1 MERLKE
7 YKLVIALI
15 ILFIFGS
22 IIVLIQPSQV
32 IDDHSPL
39 AEIELSSAPSSDG
52 LHDKALNDAT
62 SDQSNGLTDQPSL
75 YVDIKGEVYQPG
87 VYRVRN
93 NMRVIDAIEMAGG
106 FSPEASIRY
115 VNLAMKVHDEMVI
128 YVPNVNEQAIEEKL
142 DLYTGQNHDKIRI
155 NSATIEELTSLPG
168 IGQKKA
174 EAIIQYIE
182 QHGPFQTMDDLVNVS
197 GIGEKTIA
205 AFAEIVQVP

>member
-1 MERLKE
+1 MERFKE

-15 ILFIFGS
+15 ILFIFGT
-22 IIVLIQPSQV
+22 IIVLIQPSQG
-32 IDDHSPL
+32 IDERSSL
-39 AEIELSSAPSSDG
+39 SEIELSSTPSGDG
-52 LHDKALNDAT
+52 LNDKAVSDAT
-62 SDQSNGLTDQPSL
+62 NDKSDSLKDQPSL

-106 FSPEASIRY
+106 FSPEADIRY

-128 YVPNVNEQAIEEKL
+128 YVPNVNEQMLEEKL

-174 EAIIQYIE
+174 EAIVQYIE
-182 QHGPFQTMDDLVNVS
+182 QHGPFQTIDDLVNVS

-205 AFAEIVQVP
+205 AFAEIVQIP